1 MKWIFFEY
9 SKLVLEA
16 LAIFGIVLLFWQH
29 PSIREARSKPSVRF
43 VAYAVCLLFVVLA
56 IAQVT
61 TRNQYLYPQKHE
73 PFPFTRWAM
82 FGGFTS
88 SMHFCSVYDWRGV
101 TTTGATVS
109 INPARLYLTPNAV
122 VLHTKTQSLGDQ
134 MLLEGGQPAASVKQ
148 ALDAFAQGLLARYNV
163 LNPNSP
169 ITKVE
174 LWRRHLPLQR
184 GAEIP
189 TAFSEPHSKMVYAYE
204 GEQTP

>member
-9 SKLVLEA
+9 AKLVLETI
-16 LAIFGIVLLFWQH
+16 AIFGIVLVFWLH
-29 PSIREARSKPSVRF
+29 PSIKEARSKPSVRF

-82 FGGFTS
+82 FGGFTT
-88 SMHFCSVYDWRGV
+88 SMHSCSVYDWRGV
-101 TTTGATVS
+101 TPRDAKVS

-122 VLHTKTQSLGDQ
+122 VLFTKTQSLGDQ
-134 MLLEGGQPAASVKQ
+134 MPFNGGQPAASVKQ
-148 ALDAFAQGLLARYNV
+148 ALDAFAQGLLARHNV

-189 TAFSEPHSKMVYAYE
+189 TAFSEPRSKMVYAYD